1 MAKKQ
6 ENLSGFKKFQALTQS
21 KGYKTFM
28 GYVYGFGASIVMI
41 GAYFKLTH
49 IPGADLM
56 LGVGLGVEA
65 LIFFLSAFEPQHLEY
80 QWDNVFVELEEDWDG
95 ETRTKFGTT
104 VEGGG
109 KVGST
114 SMDAAM
120 MDQMMAK
127 MNVSSETFNRI
138 GRGLERLSEN
148 ASHIADVSNAMAATN
163 GYAKAM
169 EQATRSISDFASNY
183 TKTNEQLTAS
193 LGKLDFSALDANT
206 IKKVATS
213 MQSLNSIYELQL
225 QSAEQTSDAT
235 KKLTATMT
243 HYMDNLNASANNA
256 NELNKQLTQLS
267 SRLTALNNVY
277 GGMLSAMNI
286 KA

>member
-6 ENLSGFKKFQALTQS
+6 ENLTGFKKFQALTQS

-95 ETRTKFGTT
+95 QTRTKFGTT
-104 VEGGG
+104 NAGGSSASSVDG
-109 KVGST
+109 
-114 SMDAAM
+114 AM
-120 MDQMMAK
+120 LDKMFDK
-127 MNVSSETFNRI
+127 MNVNPDTLNKISK
-138 GRGLERLSEN
+138 GLDRLAEN
-148 ASHIADVSNAMAATN
+148 AHGIADVSNAMAATN

-169 EQATRSISDFASNY
+169 EQATKTISDFASNY

-193 LGKLDFSALDANT
+193 LSKLDFSALDANT

-243 HYMDNLNASANNA
+243 QYMDNLSASANNA

-267 SRLTALNNVY
+267 NRLTALNNVY

-286 KA
+286 EA

>member
-6 ENLSGFKKFQALTQS
+6 ENLSGFKKFQALTQT

-28 GYVYGFGASIVMI
+28 GYVYGFGASIVMV

-49 IPGADLM
+49 IPGADFM
-56 LGVGLGVEA
+56 LGLGLGVEA

-80 QWDNVFVELEEDWDG
+80 QWDHVFVELDEEWDG

-104 VEGGG
+104 NGGG
-109 KVGST
+109 SNVDG
-114 SMDAAM
+114 AM
-120 MDQMMAK
+120 IDKMFDR
-127 MNVSSETFNRI
+127 MNVNPETFNKI
-138 GRGLERLSEN
+138 GRNLDKLAEN
-148 ASHIADVSNAMAATN
+148 ANNIAEVSNAMAATN

-169 EQATRSISDFASNY
+169 EQATKTISDFANNY
-183 TKTNEQLTAS
+183 TKTNDMLTSS
-193 LGKLDFSALDANT
+193 LSKLDFSALDANT

-235 KKLTATMT
+235 KKLTATMNQ
-243 HYMDNLNASANNA
+243 YMENLNTSANNA

-267 SRLTALNNVY
+267 NRLTALNNVY

>member
-1 MAKKQ
+1 MAKSNN
-6 ENLSGFKKFQALTQS
+6 ELSGFQKFLLSKK
-21 KGYKTFM
+21 YKKIM
-28 GYVYGFGASIVMI
+28 GYFYGWGAAVVMI

-49 IPGADLM
+49 IQGADFM
-56 LGVGLGVEA
+56 LALGLGIEA
-65 LIFFLSAFEPQHLEY
+65 IIFFLSAFEPQHVDY
-80 QWDNVFVELEEDWDG
+80 AWDNVFVELEEDWDG

-104 VEGGG
+104 VTGNA
-109 KVGST
+109 T
-114 SMDAAM
+114 SSVDGAM
-120 MDQMMAK
+120 IDKMFDK
-127 MNVSSETFNRI
+127 MNVNPDTLNKISK
-138 GRGLERLSEN
+138 GLDRLAEN
-148 ASHIADVSNAMAATN
+148 AQGIADVSNAMAATN
-163 GYAKAM
+163 NYAKAM
-169 EQATRSISDFASNY
+169 EQATKTISDFASNY

-235 KKLTATMT
+235 KKLTATMNQ
-243 HYMDNLNASANNA
+243 YMDNLSTSANNA
-256 NELNKQLTQLS
+256 NELNKQLSQLS
-267 SRLTALNNVY
+267 NRLTALNNVY

>member
-6 ENLSGFKKFQALTQS
+6 ENLTGFKKFQALTQS

-95 ETRTKFGTT
+95 QTRTKFGTT
-104 VEGGG
+104 NAGGSSASSVDG
-109 KVGST
+109 
-114 SMDAAM
+114 AM
-120 MDQMMAK
+120 IDKMFDK
-127 MNVSSETFNRI
+127 MNVNPDTLNKISK
-138 GRGLERLSEN
+138 GLDRLAEN
-148 ASHIADVSNAMAATN
+148 AHGIADVSNAMAATN

-169 EQATRSISDFASNY
+169 EQATKTISDFASNY

-193 LGKLDFSALDANT
+193 LSKLDFSALDANT

-243 HYMDNLNASANNA
+243 QYMDNLSASANNA

-267 SRLTALNNVY
+267 NRLTALNNVY

>member
-6 ENLSGFKKFQALTQS
+6 ENLSWFKRFQAKTQT

-56 LGVGLGVEA
+56 LGLGLGVEA

-104 VEGGG
+104 NAGGG
-109 KVGST
+109 AVT
-114 SMDAAM
+114 NMDSAM
-120 MDQMMAK
+120 IDKMFDK
-127 MNVSSETFNRI
+127 MNVNPDTLNKI
-138 GRGLERLSEN
+138 GRGLDRLAEN
-148 ASHIADVSNAMAATN
+148 ANGIAEVSNAMAATN
-163 GYAKAM
+163 TYAKAM
-169 EQATRSISDFASNY
+169 EQATKSISDFANNY

-193 LGKLDFSALDANT
+193 LSKLDFSALDANT

-243 HYMDNLNASANNA
+243 QYMDNLSVSANNA

-267 SRLTALNNVY
+267 NRLTALNNVY

>member
-6 ENLSGFKKFQALTQS
+6 ENLTGFKKFQALTQS

-95 ETRTKFGTT
+95 QTRTKFGTT
-104 VEGGG
+104 NAGGSSASSVDG
-109 KVGST
+109 
-114 SMDAAM
+114 AM
-120 MDQMMAK
+120 LDKMFDK
-127 MNVSSETFNRI
+127 MNVNPDTLNKISK
-138 GRGLERLSEN
+138 GLDRLAEN
-148 ASHIADVSNAMAATN
+148 AHGIADVSNAMAATN

-169 EQATRSISDFASNY
+169 EQATKTISDFASNY

-193 LGKLDFSALDANT
+193 LSKLDFSALDANT

>member
-6 ENLSGFKKFQALTQS
+6 ENLSWFKKFQAKTQT

-56 LGVGLGVEA
+56 LGLGLGVEA

-104 VEGGG
+104 NAGGAVSNVDG
-109 KVGST
+109 
-114 SMDAAM
+114 AM
-120 MDQMMAK
+120 IDKMFDK
-127 MNVSSETFNRI
+127 MNVNPDTLNKI
-138 GRGLERLSEN
+138 GRGLDRLAEN
-148 ASHIADVSNAMAATN
+148 ASGIAEVSNAMAATN
-163 GYAKAM
+163 SYAKAM
-169 EQATRSISDFASNY
+169 EQATKTISDFASNY
-183 TKTNEQLTAS
+183 TRTNEQLTAS
-193 LGKLDFSALDANT
+193 LSKLDFSALDANT

-243 HYMDNLNASANNA
+243 QYMDNLSASANNA

-267 SRLTALNNVY
+267 NRLTALNNVY

>member
-1 MAKKQ
+1 MAKEKK
-6 ENLSGFKKFQALTQS
+6 ELSKFKKFLLS
-21 KGYKTFM
+21 KKYKTFM
-28 GYVYGFGASIVMI
+28 GYLYGWGAAVVMV

-49 IPGADLM
+49 IQGADFM
-56 LGVGLGVEA
+56 LALGQGIEA
-65 LIFFLSAFEPQHLEY
+65 IIFYMSAFKPQHMDY

-104 VEGGG
+104 NAGG
-109 KVGST
+109 VAT
-114 SMDAAM
+114 SNVDGAVIDKMFD
-120 MDQMMAK
+120 K
-127 MNVSSETFNRI
+127 MNVSQDTFNRI
-138 GRGLERLSEN
+138 SRGLDKLAEN
-148 ASHIADVSNAMAATN
+148 AQGIAEVSNAMAATN
-163 GYAKAM
+163 NYAKAM
-169 EQATRSISDFASNY
+169 EQATKNIADFANNY

-193 LGKLDFSALDANT
+193 LSKLDFSALDANT

-225 QSAEQTSDAT
+225 QSAEQTSDTT
-235 KKLTATMT
+235 KKLTATMNQ
-243 HYMDNLNASANNA
+243 YMENLSASANNA